1 MRLKKDHD
9 GERALWRW
17 FSDDHG
23 EVAYATTRLRG
34 PELTVEFPS
43 DWHEQR
49 RGWFRLGLGFLTV
62 AVSFPWSKTVPDEG
76 QCSGPTYGFKFFEDI
91 LWIYYG
97 KDTGRRGDPRITIYM
112 PWHWKHQR
120 HRVLTEPESHSYRYT
135 LRNGT
140 VQERT
145 ATIRVE
151 DGRWTRNWLP
161 RAKESRWI
169 DVQFS
174 DEVGERTGSWKG
186 GTIGCSYTMLPGETP
201 LDTLRRMERERKF

>member
-1 MRLKKDHD
+1 MRLHKGND
-9 GERALWRW
+9 GNRTLWRV
-17 FSDDHG
+17 FSDKNG
-23 EVAYATTRLRG
+23 EVAYVSTARRG
-34 PELTVEFPS
+34 PELNVEFPS

-49 RGWFRLGLGFLTV
+49 RGWVRLGLGFVTV
-62 AVSFPWSKTVPDEG
+62 AVSFPWPWVVPDEY
-76 QCSGPTYGFKFFEDI
+76 QCSGPMYGFKFFEDI

-97 KDTGRRGDPRITIYM
+97 KDKGRGEQRLTVWM
-112 PWHWKHQR
+112 PWHWQHR
-120 HRVLTEPESHSYRYT
+120 ESRVLTESETHPYRYV

-145 ATIRVE
+145 ALIRVE
-151 DGRWTRNWLP
+151 YGRWTRAWLP
-161 RAKESRWI
+161 RVKESRWI

-186 GTIGCSYTMLPGETP
+186 GTIGCSYHMLPGETP